1 MCWGLWYQYFS
12 YNSITSIS
20 GSLWVYSVV
29 WRRWLNILG
38 DDQIFLNFDINTR
51 VESIFWWGNDLRND
65 ICTTTL
71 WQLFDNILS
80 HTHIILLFSLFLFLF
95 PLFFTNEKRERERE
109 RERESSQEL
118 SQMDVQ
124 ISLLNDFTN
133 KCLTSKPKAET
144 TAIELGVFSIQTLS

>member
-1 MCWGLWYQYFS
+1 
-12 YNSITSIS
+12 
-20 GSLWVYSVV
+20 
-29 WRRWLNILG
+29 
-38 DDQIFLNFDINTR
+38 
-51 VESIFWWGNDLRND
+51 
-65 ICTTTL
+65 
-71 WQLFDNILS
+71 
-80 HTHIILLFSLFLFLF
+80 
-95 PLFFTNEKRERERE
+95 LFFTNEKRERERE